1 MDHAVTPRVEV
12 FADLDALG
20 REAARRVALA
30 VAESSGR
37 SFTIALSG
45 GNTPRGAYRQL
56 AERFARLLPWERVQ
70 FFWGDERWVPG
81 DDPASNYR
89 MARETLLDALP
100 IAPSQ
105 IHPIPTDLPDPEEGA
120 RRYEAIL
127 REQFGEGTP
136 RFDLALLGIGDDGH
150 TASLFPGSP
159 VLDERSRL
167 TAVTQAPSA
176 PTTRISLTFPVLDA
190 ARSIIVLAAGASKR
204 PIIRALLDDPEAA
217 RERYPIA
224 RLAPEG
230 EMVLMVERD
239 AYGGDAPRD

>member
-12 FADLDALG
+12 FADLDELG
-20 REAARRVALA
+20 LEAARRVARA
-30 VAESSGR
+30 VAGSSGR

-45 GNTPRGAYRQL
+45 GSTPRGAYRQL

-70 FFWGDERWVPG
+70 FFWGDERWVPD

-105 IHPIPTDLPDPEEGA
+105 IHPIPTDLPDPGEGA
-120 RRYEAIL
+120 RRYEATL
-127 REQFGEGTP
+127 REQFGEETP
-136 RFDLALLGIGDDGH
+136 RFDLVLLGIGDDGH

-159 VLDERSRL
+159 ALDERSRL

-176 PTTRISLTFPVLDA
+176 PTTRISLTFPVLNA

-204 PIIRALLDDPEAA
+204 PIIHALLDAPEAVRA
-217 RERYPIA
+217 RYPVA

-230 EMVLMVERD
+230 EMVLMLDRD
-239 AYGGDAPRD
+239 AYGGEANDG